1 MYAIILAG
9 GHGTRMNSI
18 LPKVL
23 HRINNVPILSRIVYQ
38 LKKLDNI
45 EKIFVVV
52 NPSTHV
58 AIADTLIGQSDNI
71 EYVVQHNPQGTGH
84 AVQEVLKNISYE
96 GDIMVCCGD
105 MPLLH
110 SQVITDFISAAHP
123 FGFIAFHKNNPTGYG
138 RVITTGET
146 VQIVEEKDC
155 IPEQRSVTLVNS
167 GTYLFPCGT
176 LQKVIHRLAPNNAQ
190 HELYLTDAIALLQ
203 KEGLECNVHILPNHM
218 AYMMEGVNTRA
229 DLDRLQDIFVRP
241 CGLLQEN
248 KDIQLKDVLYLLQH
262 LTVAPYDQEKVE
274 ERYKEILQLYP
285 YIQVY
290 TVYHPLTGLMGLGTL
305 VVEPKFIHD
314 CGKVGRIEDVVVHPY
329 FRREG
334 LGSYIIEHLVSRAK
348 QEGCYKVVLDA
359 GPHNHGFYSGLDF
372 VHKENHYEKRF

>member
-9 GHGTRMNSI
+9 GYGTRMNSH

-23 HRINNVPILSRIVYQ
+23 HRINNVPILSRIVRQ
-38 LKKLDNI
+38 LKKVDNI
-45 EKIFVVV
+45 EKIIVVV
-52 NPSTHV
+52 NPSNHG
-58 AIADTLIGQSDNI
+58 AIEETLFGLSDNI
-71 EYVVQHNPQGTGH
+71 EYVVQHDPQGTGH
-84 AVQEVLKNISYE
+84 AVQEVLKNISYD
-96 GDIMVCCGD
+96 GNMMVCCGD

-110 SQVITDFISAAHP
+110 SQVITDFIGATGQ

-138 RVITTGET
+138 RVIRTGDT

-155 IPEQRSVTLVNS
+155 TPEQRSVTLVNS
-167 GTYLFPCGT
+167 GTYLFPCAS
-176 LQKVIHRLAPNNAQ
+176 LQRVIHRLAPNNAQ

-203 KEGLECNVHILPNHM
+203 KDGLQCNVHVLPDRM

-229 DLDRLQDIFVRP
+229 DLDRLQEIFFKP
-241 CGLLQEN
+241 CGLLQDN
-248 KDIQLKDVLYLLQH
+248 KEVRLEDVVELLGH
-262 LTVAPYDQEKVE
+262 LTTAPYDREKVND
-274 ERYKEILQLYP
+274 RYTEILRLYP

-290 TVYHPLTGLMGLGTL
+290 TVFHPLTGLMGLGTL
-305 VVEPKFIHD
+305 MVEPKFIHD

-334 LGSYIIEHLVSRAK
+334 LGSYIIEHLVSRAR